1 MRNKPKEIRRLKT
14 EEIKKEKREGE
25 MVDRIITQK
34 PQSYPRSSHAVLTSP
49 VDSDI

>member
-1 MRNKPKEIRRLKT
+1 MKNKPKEIRRLKT

-25 MVDRIITQK
+25 MVDRITQK